1 MKRFGR
7 RGPVSAAKNVRN
19 SVSTSSVVKMVTARK
34 LFIASN
40 RITVTGIGGI
50 YQSNPIEG
58 VGKNRFH

>member
-1 MKRFGR
+1 
-7 RGPVSAAKNVRN
+7 
-19 SVSTSSVVKMVTARK
+19 VKMVTARK